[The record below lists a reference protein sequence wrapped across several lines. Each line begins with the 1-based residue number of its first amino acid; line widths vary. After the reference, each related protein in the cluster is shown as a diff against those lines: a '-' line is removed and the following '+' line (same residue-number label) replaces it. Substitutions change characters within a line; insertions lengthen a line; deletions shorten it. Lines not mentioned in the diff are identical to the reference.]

1 MNYRLNITKAI
12 LLATLTIVVT
22 VAGQTSAARW
32 QHWQSSQLKG
42 YAKKL
47 APKIDAQKVA
57 SESLG
62 KYNNHSMLVSHR
74 EGDGLAELHEKQ
86 ADVFFVESGEG
97 AVVIG
102 GEMVDAKPSAPGE
115 MRGSSITDG
124 EKRELKRGDIVHIS
138 AGVPHQFLVKAG
150 KELTCVFVK
159 VDETK

>member
-1 MNYRLNITKAI
+1 MKSYFVKAV

-22 VAGQTSAARW
+22 AAGQTGAAAW
-32 QHWQSSQLKG
+32 QHWQAAQLKG

-86 ADVFFVESGEG
+86 ADIFFVETGEG
-97 AVVIG
+97 AVIIG
-102 GEMVDAKPSAPGE
+102 GEMVDAKPSAPNE
-115 MRGSSITDG
+115 MRGSSINGG
-124 EKRELKRGDIVHIS
+124 ERKELKRGDIVHIS
-138 AGVPHQFLVKAG
+138 AGVPHQFLIKSG

>member
-1 MNYRLNITKAI
+1 MKSYFIKAV

-22 VAGQTSAARW
+22 ATSQTGVNEW
-32 QHWQSSQLKG
+32 QHWQSAQLKG
-42 YAKKL
+42 YAKEL

-57 SESLG
+57 AEQLG

-86 ADVFFVESGEG
+86 ADVFFVQSGEG

-102 GEMVDAKPSAPGE
+102 GEMVDAKPSAAGE
-115 MRGSSITDG
+115 LRGSSIKGG

-138 AGVPHQFLVKAG
+138 AGVPHQFLVKSG

>member
-1 MNYRLNITKAI
+1 MKSHFIKAI
-12 LLATLTIVVT
+12 LLVILTIVVT
-22 VAGQTSAARW
+22 VVGQTSVTQW
-32 QHWQSSQLKG
+32 QHWQSAQLKG

-57 SESLG
+57 FESLG

-97 AVVIG
+97 AIVVG
-102 GEMVDAKPSAPGE
+102 GEMIDGKPSAPNE
-115 MRGSSITDG
+115 VRGSSIKGG
-124 EKRELKRGDIVHIS
+124 ERRELKPGDIVHIS
-138 AGVPHQFLVKAG
+138 AGVPHRFLVKSG